1 MWLCLIDPGWGIFL
15 GDEGS
20 RVERKGGVGVESST
34 VVCFWRWLIVSLV
47 SSSHFPHDANIWSKQ
62 RNAQMEPDK
71 DKENCMLSQVRNAC
85 GEMLMFFSLI
95 DHLFLWCVI
104 KKSKCRLCDDWT
116 HLTQIYLASTKF
128 PWIKV
133 LPNRFK
139 IYQKREKL
147 SQTFVN
153 ALWLIL
159 PWKHVIIEVIKIGFF
174 FSFES

>member
-1 MWLCLIDPGWGIFL
+1 MGHLLGPLFL
-15 GDEGS
+15 EGDEGS

-95 DHLFLWCVI
+95 DHLVSLVCHKEV
-104 KKSKCRLCDDWT
+104 
-116 HLTQIYLASTKF
+116 
-128 PWIKV
+128 KV
-133 LPNRFK
+133 
-139 IYQKREKL
+139 E
-147 SQTFVN
+147 TM
-153 ALWLIL
+153 
-159 PWKHVIIEVIKIGFF
+159 
-174 FSFES
+174 